1 MNKKFK
7 YQSEIDELV
16 EDKVSMPKLFDID
29 TIKSYRYVFRYE
41 PQKNNIPAYISKPK
55 RKLKNPKVIGYAL
68 SCYEDLLKA
77 EEQYINFKRTSKN
90 FQKIAGDA
98 LSVCDLDNEDGKVT
112 KSTDT
117 THFSLF
123 EYSEC
128 DLNSK
133 LQIIKDL

>member
-16 EDKVSMPKLFDID
+16 EKDVSMPKLFDID
-29 TIKSYRYVFRYE
+29 TIKSYRYVFRNE
-41 PQKNNIPAYISKPK
+41 PDKNNIPAYISTPK

-68 SCYEDLLKA
+68 SCYKDLLKA
-77 EEQYINFKRTSKN
+77 EEKYMDFKQTSTN

-98 LSVCDLDNEDGKVT
+98 LAVCNLDNEDGKVT
-112 KSTDT
+112 ESNDI

>member
-1 MNKKFK
+1 
-7 YQSEIDELV
+7 
-16 EDKVSMPKLFDID
+16 MPKLFDID
-29 TIKSYRYVFRYE
+29 TIKSYRYVFRHE
-41 PQKNNIPAYISKPK
+41 PKKNNIPAYISKPK

-68 SCYEDLLKA
+68 SCFENLLKA
-77 EEQYINFKRTSKN
+77 EEQYMTFKQTSKN

-98 LSVCDLDNEDGKVT
+98 LAVCDLGHEDGKVT
-112 KSTDT
+112 ESNNA

-133 LQIIKDL
+133 LQIIKNSSFAS

>member
-16 EDKVSMPKLFDID
+16 DKDVSMPKLFDID
-29 TIKSYRYVFRYE
+29 TIKSYRYVFRNE
-41 PQKNNIPAYISKPK
+41 PNKNNIPAYIRTPK
-55 RKLKNPKVIGYAL
+55 RKLKNPIVIGYAL
-68 SCYEDLLKA
+68 SCYKDLLKA
-77 EEQYINFKRTSKN
+77 EEKYMDFKQTSTN

-98 LSVCDLDNEDGKVT
+98 LAVCNLDNEDGKVT
-112 KSTDT
+112 ESNDI

>member
-1 MNKKFK
+1 M
-7 YQSEIDELV
+7 
-16 EDKVSMPKLFDID
+16 SMPKLFDID
-29 TIKSYRYVFRYE
+29 TIKSYRYVFRHE
-41 PQKNNIPAYISKPK
+41 PKKNNIPAYISKPK

-68 SCYEDLLKA
+68 SCFENLLKA
-77 EEQYINFKRTSKN
+77 EEQYTNFKQTSKN

-98 LSVCDLDNEDGKVT
+98 LAVCDLGHEDGKVT
-112 KSTDT
+112 ESNNA

-133 LQIIKDL
+133 LQIIKNL